1 MTIDSIPDF
10 PIGDSAVM
18 KGTVGGVTP
27 GTSLLFNIG
36 DPTTVQTV
44 RTGADQWRVDR
55 AFQLVAPISFSLVT
69 APTGAAFNL
78 DVMKNGVTIYTTKPR
93 IDINGTSSLAAAV
106 QSVYDNTKIQFAV
119 GDIFRIDV
127 LQVGSTVAGAG
138 LRYTVPLLFNG

>member
-1 MTIDSIPDF
+1 MTIDSTPAF

-18 KGTVGGVTP
+18 KGTVGGATP
-27 GTSLLFNIG
+27 GTSLLFSIG
-36 DPTTVQTV
+36 DATTVQTV

-127 LQVGSTVAGAG
+127 LQIGSTVAGAG

>member
-1 MTIDSIPDF
+1 MTIDSNPVF
-10 PIGDSAVM
+10 PIGNSAVM
-18 KGTVGGVTP
+18 KGTVGGATP

-36 DPTTVQTV
+36 DATTVQTV

-55 AFQLVAPISFSLVT
+55 AFQLVALISFSLVT

-93 IDINGTSSLAAAV
+93 IDISGTSSLAAAV
-106 QSVYDNTKIQFAV
+106 QSVYDTAQIQFAV

-127 LQVGSTVAGAG
+127 LQIGSTVAGAG

>member
-1 MTIDSIPDF
+1 MRHMTSSKFLDFSI
-10 PIGDSAVM
+10 GNA
-18 KGTVGGVTP
+18 
-27 GTSLLFNIG
+27 
-36 DPTTVQTV
+36 TTVQTV
-44 RTGADQWRVDR
+44 RPEADQWCVDR
-55 AFQLVAPISFSLVT
+55 AFQLLVVPISFSLVT

-127 LQVGSTVAGAG
+127 LQIGSTVAGAG